1 MTHLYFFLLKMI
13 FMSYTKIKIITAFA
27 KLFIKSHLKT
37 KNKDKSLKRNFKIF
51 DKEQSILSR
60 NLAET

>member
-1 MTHLYFFLLKMI
+1 
-13 FMSYTKIKIITAFA
+13 MSYTKIKIIIAFA